1 MADSDVS
8 IQRVTRGV
16 DYVTI
21 TGLVSACI
29 LIVGALMMGGKL
41 AAFFDMPSVLIVVGG
56 TIAVTAISFSGA
68 DLAGFGKI
76 LMRSFFFQISDMR
89 GMARQLLDMSVLVRR
104 KGPLSLQNVEKS
116 LSRQPF
122 LREASLLVMDGVTP
136 DEIERILGQDVEAYV
151 SRYQQSIG
159 MLRRGAEVAPAMGLI
174 GTLIGLV
181 QMLATLDDPSTIGP
195 SMAVALITT
204 FYGAI
209 ISSVI
214 LTPLANKLEKRM
226 NDDVIERTM
235 ILLTAIS
242 MARKDNPR
250 RLEMLINT
258 TLPPE
263 KKIRYF
269 SDSVQQKPAH

>member
-1 MADSDVS
+1 MADSDIT
-8 IQRVTRGV
+8 IQRVRQSP
-16 DYVTI
+16 DYATI
-21 TGLVSACI
+21 LGLLLAVG
-29 LIVGALMMGGKL
+29 LIGAALFMGGQIT
-41 AAFFDMPSVLIVVGG
+41 AFYNLPSVLIVICG
-56 TIAVTAISFSGA
+56 TVAVTTISFSGT

-76 LMRSFFFQISDMR
+76 IKQSFLVQTADIR
-89 GMARQLLDMSVLVRR
+89 GVARQLLDMAVLVRR
-104 KGPLSLQNVEKS
+104 KGPLALQNIDKS
-116 LSRQPF
+116 LERQPF
-122 LREASLLVMDGVTP
+122 LREASYLVMDGITP
-136 DEIERILGQDVEAYV
+136 DEIERILSQDMEAFAE
-151 SRYQQSIG
+151 RFQQGIG

-195 SMAVALITT
+195 SMAVALLTT

-209 ISSVI
+209 LGSVI

-226 NDDVIERTM
+226 SELFIERTM
-235 ILLTAIS
+235 IVLTAIS
-242 MARKDNPR
+242 MARKENPR

-269 SDSVQQKPAH
+269 SDSAKPKN